1 MQNLV
6 GFASQAADQNSA
18 PSNAVGVQTDR
29 EKPAFHRVNLAL
41 SKLADFWSSPT
52 KGALRRP
59 SFFEANRLG
68 VIRLH
73 NFCYRF
79 GNTFSHA
86 KCINKAIFPPEYSLA
101 VNSGPPMRP
110 ARRRVWQ
117 DRDKKEAQGSAGK
130 CPPPRG

>member
-86 KCINKAIFPPEYSLA
+86 KCINKANISTGIFTGSKFRAANAP
-101 VNSGPPMRP
+101 GPAPCV
-110 ARRRVWQ
+110 AR
-117 DRDKKEAQGSAGK
+117 
-130 CPPPRG
+130 